1 MFSGEIPD
9 FPSGAHAILNKESEL
24 GRGGFGTVYRT
35 FLGDGRPVAIKKLTV
50 SSLVKSQEEFARE
63 IKNLGKIRHPNLVSL
78 QGYYWTQSLQLL
90 INEFV
95 SGESLHKALHESPVA
110 DTLSW
115 NERFDII
122 LGIAKSLAHLHRH
135 NVIHYNL
142 KSSNVLIDG
151 SGEPKVAD
159 YGLARLLPMLDR
171 YVLSSKIQSA
181 LGYMAPEFACGTVKI
196 TEKCDVYGFGV
207 LVLEI
212 LTGRRPVEYLED
224 DVVVLCDVVR
234 GLVEGGRA
242 EDCVDTRLRGKFS
255 AEEVVPVVKLGLIC
269 TSHVPSNRPEMGEVV
284 KILEMIRCPGQDE
297 LSSG

>member
-1 MFSGEIPD
+1 MFSGENPD

-35 FLGDGRPVAIKKLTV
+35 VLGDGRPVAIKKLTV
-50 SSLVKSQEEFARE
+50 SSLVKSKEEFERE
-63 IKNLGKIRHPNLVSL
+63 IKKLGKMRHPNLVSL

-90 INEFV
+90 IHEFV
-95 SGESLHKALHESPVA
+95 SDESLHKALHESPAA
-110 DTLSW
+110 DTVSW
-115 NERFDII
+115 YERFDII
-122 LGIAKSLAHLHRH
+122 LSIAKSLAYLHRH

-142 KSSNVLIDG
+142 KSNNVLIDG
-151 SGEPKVAD
+151 SGEPKVGD

-207 LVLEI
+207 LVLEVV
-212 LTGRRPVEYLED
+212 TGRRPVEYTED
-224 DVVVLCDVVR
+224 DVVILCDVVR
-234 GLVEGGRA
+234 GLAEGGRA
-242 EDCVDTRLRGKFS
+242 EDCVDGRLKGKFP

-284 KILEMIRCPGQDE
+284 KILEIIRCPGQDE